1 MKQTWL
7 ILLTFLFCLGSF
19 SIYAEETETG
29 AAVLTFSSFSGGGP
43 EYAITIKDPQIVSY
57 TCRTEYDDPDQEPM
71 PGAGYQIIYTITGIQ
86 PGMTKMTVS
95 MSSPLMENREDI
107 YTVTVDENLNVT
119 LDQEKAITRFELYRN
134 GETAFDS
141 YEIITFM
148 DGYSVSVNGENFL
161 SIDKKYVDELFQV
174 VEKYDLYRWDGFD
187 ESQDNVL
194 DGEGFL
200 YGRNFHPGKWQQ
212 RISRGLLFS
221 YWRDSGNP
229 GQHSGGKE
237 TGKINKYDSGVP
249 CRFIPW
255 KQLTDRWKELFGG
268 KLKTVADR

>member
-29 AAVLTFSSFSGGGP
+29 AAVLTLSSFSGGGP
-43 EYAITIKDPQIVSY
+43 EYTITIGDPQIVSY

-86 PGMTKMTVS
+86 PGITKMTVS

-134 GETAFDS
+134 GEIAFDS

-194 DGEGFL
+194 DGEGFRL
-200 YGRNFHPGKWQQ
+200 E
-212 RISRGLLFS
+212 ISFTDGASIRANGNNAFPEDYFS
-221 YWRDSGNP
+221 AIGEIQEILDSI
-229 GQHSGGKE
+229 QVEK
-237 TGKINKYDSGVP
+237 
-249 CRFIPW
+249 
-255 KQLTDRWKELFGG
+255 
-268 KLKTVADR
+268 KTEKPMNTIQEFFAGFFQGTN